1 MVSFSHSAANL
12 VAVRALARLAVGE
25 AALRLDV
32 VPLFETGA
40 DLEAASEVLDARVG
54 LESTKRWLEGNGPS
68 RRGDAGLP
76 DSARTSARGGDLT
89 LADAQRSMVDWAGRS
104 QIEMTMFH
112 GRGGSLGRGG
122 GPLHRAITAQ
132 PRFGE
137 RPAQGDRAGRGG
149 LARYADTTIAQRH
162 LERLTTAVL
171 LAGNEDVQAANAAA
185 AQRYTDLA
193 QQLITV
199 SRETYRR
206 LVETPGFADVLAQA
220 SPLEEI
226 GELRLGSRPVRRSG
240 ASSGRSLSDLR
251 AIPWVFAWSQTR
263 ANIPG
268 WFGLGSA
275 LAAIEDTDMLGEAY
289 RPGRCSPPDRYRRNE
304 PGQEQPESC

>member
-1 MVSFSHSAANL
+1 VNG
-12 VAVRALARLAVGE
+12 RLKVTEQGE
-25 AALRLDV
+25 V
-32 VPLFETGA
+32 VF
-40 DLEAASEVLDARVG
+40 
-54 LESTKRWLEGNGPS
+54 
-68 RRGDAGLP
+68 
-76 DSARTSARGGDLT
+76 
-89 LADAQRSMVDWAGRS
+89 
-104 QIEMTMFH
+104 
-112 GRGGSLGRGG
+112 
-122 GPLHRAITAQ
+122 
-132 PRFGE
+132 
-137 RPAQGDRAGRGG
+137 
-149 LARYADTTIAQRH
+149 ARYADTTIAQRH

-185 AQRYTDLA
+185 AARYTELA

-226 GELRLGSRPVRRSG
+226 GELRLGSRPVRRG
-240 ASSGRSLSDLR
+240 GGSSGRSLSDLR

-275 LAAIEDTDMLGEAY
+275 LAAVDDVDMLRDAY
-289 RPGRCSPPDRYRRNE
+289 RTWPLFTSLIDIAEMSLAKSNRTLAEGFLDLAGRPDITDAVLTELDLSVQQVLRVL
-304 PGQEQPESC
+304 EQQRLLQHKKVLGSAIALRGPYVDALSQLQLRALREVRAASNTGDWHRLLLLTVNGAAAGLQNTG